1 MAQVLQGILKGII
14 TRDKDGNLVQQK
26 MAAAAVVGADGKTA
40 QDHMGDGAAHLSEAE
55 RGYMTKAGTAGG
67 LALLDE
73 NGHLPASAF
82 DSTKIPVEQS
92 VPNIPARDALTG
104 QADGAKVF
112 VEDAGADPLVGE
124 GWAIY
129 RYRAAVEAV
138 GAEGEEGYV
147 PGREAA
153 WIKVAEAESL
163 DVVLA
168 WTNLVGKP
176 ASTSAQIDEAV
187 AETGKARSKMVTAVP
202 DVWPDDVAATGTLY
216 LVDAL
221 PTA

>member
-1 MAQVLQGILKGII
+1 MPQVLQGILKGII
-14 TRDKDGNLVQQK
+14 TRDGAGNIVHQK

-40 QDHMGDGAAHLSEAE
+40 QEHMGDGSAHLSEAE
-55 RGYMTKAGTAGG
+55 RGYMTKAGNAGG

-92 VPNIPARDALTG
+92 VADIPARDALTG
-104 QADGAKVF
+104 MPDGAKVF
-112 VEDAGADPLVGE
+112 VEDAAADPLVGE

-138 GAEGEEGYV
+138 GVEGEEGYA

-153 WIKVAEAESL
+153 WIKIAEAESL
-163 DVVLA
+163 DVVLSWA
-168 WTNLVGKP
+168 NVQGKP
-176 ASTSAQIDEAV
+176 TSTSAQIDEAV
-187 AETGKARSKMVTAVP
+187 AESGKARGKMVTAVP
-202 DVWPDDVAATGTLY
+202 EAWPEDVAATGTLY